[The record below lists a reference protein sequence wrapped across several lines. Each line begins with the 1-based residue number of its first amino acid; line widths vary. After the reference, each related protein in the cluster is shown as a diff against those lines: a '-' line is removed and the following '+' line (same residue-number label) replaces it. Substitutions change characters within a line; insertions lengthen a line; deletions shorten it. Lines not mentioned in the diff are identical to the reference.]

1 MNENTNTDVEIFE
14 YNGEGY
20 NKTMSFQSWRVAFL
34 NYAEK
39 FKKENFQYLEKHL
52 CTDEVF
58 VLLNGS
64 ASLIIGKEFNKIEL
78 KINKLYNVKKNVW
91 HNIVLEEDSK
101 LLIIENEDTSPENT
115 EYYYF

>member
-1 MNENTNTDVEIFE
+1 MIKNTDIEIFE

-39 FKKENFQYLEKHL
+39 FKEGNFQYLERHL

-58 VLLNGS
+58 VLLSGS
-64 ASLIIGKEFNKIEL
+64 ALLVIGKELCKIKIEPH
-78 KINKLYNVKKNVW
+78 KLYNIKKDVW
-91 HNIVLEEDSK
+91 HNVILKEDSK

-115 EYYYF
+115 EYYYFS